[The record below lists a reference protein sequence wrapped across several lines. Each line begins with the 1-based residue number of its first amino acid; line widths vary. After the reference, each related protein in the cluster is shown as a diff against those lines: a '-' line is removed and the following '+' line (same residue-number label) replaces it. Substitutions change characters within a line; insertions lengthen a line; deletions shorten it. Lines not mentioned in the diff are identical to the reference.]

1 MKLERPIVFFDVE
14 TTGLDLTNDRIIEIA
29 MIKITEQDRDGTL
42 YVRRINPE
50 GRAISPEA
58 TSKHKIENED
68 LLDEPTFKEL
78 SQEIYDFMEDCDIG
92 GYNCK
97 RFDIPILIEE
107 FLRAGIPVSIK
118 SFKII
123 DVYKLLMKAEP
134 RDLGSTY
141 KRFTGKDIV
150 NAHSAEADIIAT
162 IDILE
167 ALEKLYEL
175 PDTVE
180 GLHEFTFADDD
191 SIDLENKLKRVN
203 GQILFNFGKYK
214 EKTVQE
220 VYMIDPSYY
229 DWIINKSDMTRYTK
243 SIFRNIVE
251 ILNKPKQQK

>member
-1 MKLERPIVFFDVE
+1 MKLTRPIVFFDVE
-14 TTGLDLTNDRIIEIA
+14 TTGLDLTDDRIIEIA
-29 MIKITEQDRDGTL
+29 MIKISEEDRDGTQ

-50 GRAISPEA
+50 GRLISPEA
-58 TSKHKIENED
+58 TSKHGMKAED
-68 LLDEPTFKEL
+68 LLNEPTFKEL
-78 SQEIYDFMEDCDIG
+78 AKEIYEFMEDCDIG

-123 DVYKLLMKAEP
+123 DVYRLLLKAEP

-141 KRFTGKDIV
+141 KRFLGKEIV

-162 IDILE
+162 IDILKAME
-167 ALEKLYEL
+167 EQFEL
-175 PDTVE
+175 PETVD
-180 GLHEFTFADDD
+180 GLHEFTFGEDE

-214 EKTVQE
+214 GKTIQE
-220 VYMIDPSYY
+220 VNMIDSSYY
-229 DWIINKSDMTRYTK
+229 DWIINKSNMTRYTK

-251 ILNKPKQQK
+251 ILNKPKS